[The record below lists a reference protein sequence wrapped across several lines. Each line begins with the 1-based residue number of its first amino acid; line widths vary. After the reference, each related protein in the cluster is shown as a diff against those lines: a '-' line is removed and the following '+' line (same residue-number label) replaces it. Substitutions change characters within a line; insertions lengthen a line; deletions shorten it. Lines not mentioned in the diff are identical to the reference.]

1 MKIQDLRSFL
11 AKALVKISC
20 KTQSAQHNKQTKCEY
35 MKGDLRH
42 LFGHLTV
49 SNLLAS
55 VQVQFAYKDH
65 FWFAH
70 KGWLVW
76 PCFHQPACKSIY
88 ITSDRQAGSTTSSR
102 LKEIACFFA
111 ITIHFCAF
119 VTLSSGLCPPSTAP
133 CYPPPPWP
141 LMPCRIWPISPR
153 PFPSFFYF
161 QSPMVGIISLD

>member
-35 MKGDLRH
+35 MKGDLMH
-42 LFGHLTV
+42 LFGPITV

-55 VQVQFAYKDH
+55 VQVQYAYKDH

-76 PCFHQPACKSIY
+76 PCFHQPACTSIY
-88 ITSDRQAGSTTSSR
+88 ITSDRQVGSTTSWG
-102 LKEIACFFA
+102 LKEIACFVCNHLPLLRLRDLVQW
-111 ITIHFCAF
+111 IMSTPYCPM
-119 VTLSSGLCPPSTAP
+119 LSTTSMTTSALQNLT
-133 CYPPPPWP
+133 Y
-141 LMPCRIWPISPR
+141 
-153 PFPSFFYF
+153 
-161 QSPMVGIISLD
+161 

>member
-35 MKGDLRH
+35 IKGDLRY
-42 LFGHLTV
+42 LFGPLTV

-70 KGWLVW
+70 KGL
-76 PCFHQPACKSIY
+76 
-88 ITSDRQAGSTTSSR
+88 TG
-102 LKEIACFFA
+102 
-111 ITIHFCAF
+111 
-119 VTLSSGLCPPSTAP
+119 VTLLPPT
-133 CYPPPPWP
+133 CLYEH
-141 LMPCRIWPISPR
+141 IHHK
-153 PFPSFFYF
+153 
-161 QSPMVGIISLD
+161 